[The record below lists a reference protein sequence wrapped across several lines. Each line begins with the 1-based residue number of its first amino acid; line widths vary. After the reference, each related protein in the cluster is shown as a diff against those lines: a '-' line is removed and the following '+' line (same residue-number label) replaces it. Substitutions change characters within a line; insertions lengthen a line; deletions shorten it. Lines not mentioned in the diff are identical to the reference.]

1 MERRDQSKTVHTYI
15 GVLMDQYMKTSET
28 LREIHQ
34 FITEK
39 YYEVEDFSLCILL
52 SMISGTNMIALGQP
66 GIAKSAVLRE
76 VVKLIE
82 FDGHE
87 GTPYFHIQMGSDV
100 SPNHVFGAP
109 DIDYFKKHGIIKR
122 HFEGFLPD
130 AIIAFCSEF
139 YRVNDQV
146 ANSGLLTI
154 LNEGEFK
161 NGVDT
166 IQTKLRF
173 FMADT
178 NFFPKQMDDLDVE
191 ETDLKLQALHDR
203 FLSRVLV
210 KPVSDQANKVKMVLM
225 DDTYTTDIRLSLDD
239 LIAVQDHLKEIQ
251 LGEDIAS
258 LMVLIS
264 TTLEQ
269 NHSIFISP
277 RRLKLSRNLVKA
289 HAYFSGR
296 SYCVAED
303 LIALQFSFW
312 QKEEDIIKALD
323 CIYDVMN
330 KPQHD
335 AHAFDEVLQSILD
348 ELDRNIDNQR
358 DFDDFD
364 IAALYEQAIEDCTK
378 LTERILMAYPDPERY
393 VDVNASYKEVSLT
406 YKRLMTEHDAVG

>member
-1 MERRDQSKTVHTYI
+1 
-15 GVLMDQYMKTSET
+15 MDQLLKTSET
-28 LREIHQ
+28 LQEIHQ
-34 FITEK
+34 FITTK

-66 GIAKSAVLRE
+66 GIAKSAILRE
-76 VVKLIE
+76 VVDLIE

-122 HFEGFLPD
+122 HYEGFLPD

-166 IQTKLRF
+166 IKTKLRF

-225 DDTYTTDIRLSLDD
+225 DDGYTSDIRLPLID
-239 LIAVQDHLKEIQ
+239 LIEAQDHIKDID
-251 LGEDIAS
+251 LGKDIAS
-258 LMVLIS
+258 LMVLIA

-269 NHSIFISP
+269 KHNMFISP
-277 RRLKLSRNLVKA
+277 RRLKMSRDLVKA
-289 HAYFSGR
+289 HAFFRGR
-296 SYCVAED
+296 TYCLAED
-303 LIALQFSFW
+303 LIALKFSFW
-312 QKEEDIIKALD
+312 QKEDDILKTLD

-330 KPQHD
+330 QPRHD
-335 AHAFDEVLQSILD
+335 AKKFMEILQSILD

-358 DFDDFD
+358 DFDNFD
-364 IAALYEQAIEDCTK
+364 IAHLYDQATQDCNK
-378 LTERILMAYPDPERY
+378 LMERILMAYANPEKYPDIQ
-393 VDVNASYKEVSLT
+393 NAYNEVALT
-406 YKRLMTEHDAVG
+406 YTRLMTEQTALG

>member
-1 MERRDQSKTVHTYI
+1 MDEKRVFEISKTLQNMH
-15 GVLMDQYMKTSET
+15 G
-28 LREIHQ
+28 
-34 FITEK
+34 FITTK

-52 SMISGTNMIALGQP
+52 SLISNTNMIALGEP

-76 VVKLIE
+76 VVGMIA
-82 FDGHE
+82 FNGHE

-109 DIDYFKKHGIIKR
+109 DIEYFKKHGIIKR
-122 HFEGFLPD
+122 HYQGFLPD

-166 IQTKLRF
+166 VPTKLRF

-178 NFFPKQMDDLDVE
+178 NFFPKQSDDLDVE
-191 ETDLKLQALHDR
+191 ENDLKLQALHDR

-210 KPVSDQANKVKMVLM
+210 KPISDQQNKIKMILM
-225 DDTYTTDIRLSLDD
+225 DDDITSDIQLALED
-239 LIAVQDHLKEIQ
+239 LIAIQDSINKVQI
-251 LGEDIAS
+251 GEDLAGMMVQIAS
-258 LMVLIS
+258 
-264 TTLEQ
+264 TLQ
-269 NHSIFISP
+269 QKQHIFISP
-277 RRLKLSRNLVKA
+277 RRLKLSRNLVRA
-289 HAYFSGR
+289 HALFNGR
-296 SYCVAED
+296 SVCYPED

-312 QKEEDIIKALD
+312 QKEEDILKVLD

-330 KPQHD
+330 QPQHD
-335 AHAFDEVLQSILD
+335 AKKFDDILQSILD

-358 DFDDFD
+358 DFMDFD
-364 IAALYEQAIEDCTK
+364 IDTLYAQALSDVMK
-378 LTERILMAYPDPERY
+378 LMERISLAYPNKEKYPFIS
-393 VDVNASYKEVSLT
+393 ASFEEADLT
-406 YKRLMTEHDAVG
+406 YKRLLTERNALL